1 MDMVISVRG
10 EKSLRTGLPFLSSE
24 GKFFWSFRRD
34 ERLQSPAFD
43 QGILMSE
50 HQREGLC
57 KYLQIYQTML
67 MAH

>member
-24 GKFFWSFRRD
+24 GKFFWSFKRD
-34 ERLQSPAFD
+34 KRLQSPAFD

-50 HQREGLC
+50 LQREGLC